1 MINDNDVP
9 LFDLPTLDTL
19 DDWQDAYTEQQGIAL
34 QGLFETEYKLIF
46 ETNSLFS
53 WLDAPDDLS
62 EAKEEGKEKLNQIL
76 QSMQN
81 QGLTFQ
87 QISSMKTATS
97 DDVDYTHE
105 VSLQLT
111 GISPNVS
118 AESLENSSANAELEL
133 AIQGNLNNLQYG
145 GGFGAAVA
153 AQSPWPTKIGYMLLA
168 SYAAGGG
175 TVILLSGEETAQRIG
190 GLIDKVV
197 APISAALLIYFA
209 TKLK

>member
-1 MINDNDVP
+1 MNGNDVP
-9 LFDLPTLDTL
+9 LFDLPTVDTI
-19 DDWQDAYTEQQGIAL
+19 DDWQEAYTEQQGLAL
-34 QGLFETEYKLIF
+34 QGLFDTTYKLSF

-62 EAKEEGKEKLNQIL
+62 EAKEEGKLKLDQIL
-76 QSMQN
+76 QSLQN
-81 QGLTFQ
+81 QGLTFE
-87 QISSMKTATS
+87 QISSMKTTS
-97 DDVDYTHE
+97 IDEVDYTHE

-118 AESLENSSANAELEL
+118 AESLENAADNAELEL
-133 AIQGNLNNLQYG
+133 AVAGKLNNLQYG

-153 AQSPWPTKIGYMLLA
+153 AQSPWPTKIGYIVLA
-168 SYAAGGG
+168 SFAAGGG
-175 TVILLSGEETAQRIG
+175 TVIILSGEETAERIG
-190 GLIDKVV
+190 GLIDRTI

>member
-1 MINDNDVP
+1 MNENDVP

-46 ETNSLFS
+46 DTNSFFS

-168 SYAAGGG
+168 SFAAGGG

>member
-1 MINDNDVP
+1 MNGNDVP
-9 LFDLPTLDTL
+9 LFDLPTVDTL
-19 DDWQDAYTEQQGIAL
+19 DDWQDAYTEQQGLAL
-34 QGLFETEYKLIF
+34 QGLFDTTYELIF

-62 EAKEEGKEKLNQIL
+62 EAKEEGKQKLHQIL
-76 QSMQN
+76 QSLQN

-87 QISSMKTATS
+87 QISSMSTNS
-97 DDVDYTHE
+97 IDEVDYTHQ

-118 AESLENSSANAELEL
+118 AESLENAFYNAELEL
-133 AIQGNLNNLQYG
+133 AVAGKLNNLQYG
-145 GGFGAAVA
+145 GGFSAAVA
-153 AQSPWPTKIGYMLLA
+153 AQSPWPTKVGLILLA
-168 SYAAGGG
+168 SAFGLGIG
-175 TVILLSGEETAQRIG
+175 TTVIVSGEETAERIG
-190 GLIDKVV
+190 GLIDRTI